1 MTTAQAVGAVSRE
14 AAEWYAIDWPAIN
27 RNVRRLQ
34 VRIVQATK
42 ASRWGR
48 VRALQRLL
56 THSYSGKVLAVR
68 RVRENN
74 GKKTPGVDQ
83 EIWDTPEKK
92 TQAVHALK
100 RRGYQSQ
107 PLRRVYIP
115 KSDGKTMRPLGI
127 PTMKDRAQQALYLLA
142 LAPVVETTADKNSY
156 GFRQQRS
163 CADAME
169 QCFKALRS
177 ANTQWIL
184 EGDIKSFFDKISHD
198 WLLAHVP
205 IDQVILQKWLKSG
218 YMEKHVLHETTD
230 GTPQGGIISPAL
242 ANCALDGLERLL
254 RKNYPAGKRLKSL
267 GGEKPC
273 VNLVRYADDF
283 VITSKSKELLA
294 GEIKPLV
301 EHFLQERGL
310 ELSPKK
316 TVITHVEHGFDFLGQ
331 NVRRYPNGK
340 LLIKPS
346 KKNVK
351 TFLEDIRRTIK
362 AAHGMSAAD
371 LIDQLNPK
379 IRGWANY
386 HRHVVSKR
394 TFRRVD
400 LMIFSSLWRWARRRH
415 PNKSPRWV
423 KPKYFERRRDRDWSF
438 FGETC
443 DDEGRSNKVWLYY
456 AKSIPI
462 KRHVKVK
469 GEANP
474 YDPTDETYFEERE
487 GAHMLETF
495 RGTRTLRYLW
505 YEQRGLC
512 TLCNTKITR
521 ITGWRLHYG
530 VPRAMGGST
539 AASNRVLLHPECMTG
554 FIVSV
559 FPFRNRVSSKEAF
572 EGLELGERKLS
583 RPVLR
588 GPGGRKVAGLPG
600 IQLSRPN
607 AKRKREI

>member
-14 AAEWYAIDWPAIN
+14 AAEWYAIDWPAIH

-42 ASRWGR
+42 ESRWGR

-68 RVRENN
+68 RVTENN

-184 EGDIKSFFDKISHD
+184 EGDIKSCFDKISHD
-198 WLLAHVP
+198 WFLAHVP
-205 IDQVILQKWLKSG
+205 IDRVILQKWLKSG
-218 YMEKHVLHETTD
+218 YLEKHVLHETTD

-267 GGEKPC
+267 GGES
-273 VNLVRYADDF
+273 LVSISSVTRMTSSSPANRKNYWQEKSSPWSSIFCKNEVSNSLRRRPSLRMWSTALISSDKTCAD
-283 VITSKSKELLA
+283 IPTGNCSSSL
-294 GEIKPLV
+294 P
-301 EHFLQERGL
+301 
-310 ELSPKK
+310 
-316 TVITHVEHGFDFLGQ
+316 
-331 NVRRYPNGK
+331 RRMS
-340 LLIKPS
+340 KPS
-346 KKNVK
+346 W
-351 TFLEDIRRTIK
+351 RT
-362 AAHGMSAAD
+362 S
-371 LIDQLNPK
+371 
-379 IRGWANY
+379 
-386 HRHVVSKR
+386 
-394 TFRRVD
+394 
-400 LMIFSSLWRWARRRH
+400 
-415 PNKSPRWV
+415 
-423 KPKYFERRRDRDWSF
+423 
-438 FGETC
+438 
-443 DDEGRSNKVWLYY
+443 DEPSRLRM
-456 AKSIPI
+456 ACLPPI
-462 KRHVKVK
+462 
-469 GEANP
+469 
-474 YDPTDETYFEERE
+474 
-487 GAHMLETF
+487 
-495 RGTRTLRYLW
+495 
-505 YEQRGLC
+505 
-512 TLCNTKITR
+512 
-521 ITGWRLHYG
+521 
-530 VPRAMGGST
+530 
-539 AASNRVLLHPECMTG
+539 
-554 FIVSV
+554 
-559 FPFRNRVSSKEAF
+559 
-572 EGLELGERKLS
+572 
-583 RPVLR
+583 
-588 GPGGRKVAGLPG
+588 
-600 IQLSRPN
+600 
-607 AKRKREI
+607 